1 MRRVATDEYEPV
13 VSIVEVVRI
22 GIVGI
27 EPQTIVIVF
36 DSEGVEVAIRIAK
49 YTKCLLYH
57 CPLNT
62 LWAVFYLAYL
72 MRQHFAPSIF
82 IF

>member
-1 MRRVATDEYEPV
+1 MRRVATGEDEPV
-13 VSIVEVVRI
+13 VSIVEVVGV

-27 EPQTIVIVF
+27 EPQTVVIVF
-36 DSEGVEVAIRIAK
+36 DNEDVEVAVRAAK
-49 YTKCLLYH
+49 YTKCHLYH

-72 MRQHFAPSIF
+72 MHQHFAPSIF